1 LSATRQ
7 LGRLLEP
14 FGGRL
19 KSVDAIV
26 WFSMSAAVPD
36 QLRSQLSLAKLQEVP
51 AADVASVPVNAG
63 QAPVP
68 LRRRF
73 HKRLSFCANTA
84 LPLVNAFIATLHEAN
99 HPGSEGQ

>member
-1 LSATRQ
+1 MALEVQGMNLERYAQ

-19 KSVDAIV
+19 KSVDADRV
-26 WFSMSAAVPD
+26 VFDVSGSAD

-68 LRRRF
+68 GAAPIPQAPQT
-73 HKRLSFCANTA
+73 SAQ
-84 LPLVNAFIATLHEAN
+84 TLHFRW
-99 HPGSEGQ
+99 